1 MTAFWQDAGAEGR
14 PTDQVQ
20 VGFHSGSIPDL
31 STLTPVHR
39 THRLLTWY
47 RSGSRLWLRW
57 EHPLSPEAFWVA
69 EINVEERQVEV
80 YFSQEALAA
89 QDSPPAGALPGLSVA
104 KGSGVPRAPARV
116 IPLALFSTVWRFL
129 AVLFLAPRQGLL
141 HHTAAA
147 LFGGRMWLFPGRS
160 GIGKSTLAR
169 LLSGHPEF
177 EVIGDD
183 AAVTRCWDASP
194 STGGGYR
201 AYGTPWPSSAGFA
214 VAAAA
219 PLGGLLFLEQQP
231 ENRIEALSPREAFH
245 RLLPATNLLW
255 WHPEWM
261 PVMLEACDRL
271 TRSVPA
277 WRFAFAPTPAAV
289 ELLAAF
295 LKSRETP
302 STHP

>member
-1 MTAFWQDAGAEGR
+1 MRIETQISDR
-14 PTDQVQ
+14 IQIS
-20 VGFHSGSIPDL
+20 FHSGSIPDL
-31 STLTPVHR
+31 SALTPVHR

-69 EINVEERQVEV
+69 ETNVEERQVEV